1 MNTSADSP
9 LRKPFVV
16 LGFLGTG
23 ETTSPTSAGF
33 THFLTT
39 RSWQTKR
46 KHLVTPTCPF
56 TCVGVSVYSSD
67 KQHQTSTKNELG
79 LCNCNFCD
87 EVLLSSFRCHTEMNH
102 LPLRSH
108 YDTRKRLKRMV
119 LTNKRN
125 LNTSVKHFGLRSLPL
140 ADST

>member
-56 TCVGVSVYSSD
+56 TCVRVSVYSSD
-67 KQHQTSTKNELG
+67 KQHQTTTKNELG

-87 EVLLSSFRCHTEMNH
+87 EDLLSSFRCHTEMNH

-119 LTNKRN
+119 PTNK
-125 LNTSVKHFGLRSLPL
+125 SMSACGPL